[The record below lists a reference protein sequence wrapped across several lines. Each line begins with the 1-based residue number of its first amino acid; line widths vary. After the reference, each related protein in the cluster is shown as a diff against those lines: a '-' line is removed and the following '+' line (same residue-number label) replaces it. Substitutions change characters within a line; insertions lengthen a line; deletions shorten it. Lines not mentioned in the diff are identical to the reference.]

1 MRTGLLFAAA
11 TAVVLSLSW
20 GGGARAAV
28 SAPSPPSHDGVL
40 VVHFGRSL
48 PEKELGEFLT
58 TFMVDLNR
66 VTARLP
72 VFDVNAAIFQSCFTY
87 ETVVYVY
94 YDVRGSEA
102 AFLAQTDHLVR
113 AVAALPDVKSVVPVG
128 GSLPHYA
135 GEPCLQS
142 FAPTWTEAASAGTAA
157 AGAATEAEQSRPD
170 VGQAPAR
177 PTAVSISPSPSRGGV
192 PFDFAVSAPGGE
204 SSVEVFDVSGRR
216 VAEVFRGP
224 RAPGAWTA
232 RWRGTDAQGRRVP
245 QGTYFV
251 LVRSGGRATSARFVV
266 TP

>member
-20 GGGARAAV
+20 GGVARAAV
-28 SAPSPPSHDGVL
+28 GASSPPSHGGVL

-102 AFLAQTDHLVR
+102 AFPAMGRLCWKPQYVAGVRGWTSNARIAQDVRLDCHGLVMT
-113 AVAALPDVKSVVPVG
+113 LSEK
-128 GSLPHYA
+128 H
-135 GEPCLQS
+135 
-142 FAPTWTEAASAGTAA
+142 
-157 AGAATEAEQSRPD
+157 
-170 VGQAPAR
+170 
-177 PTAVSISPSPSRGGV
+177 
-192 PFDFAVSAPGGE
+192 
-204 SSVEVFDVSGRR
+204 
-216 VAEVFRGP
+216 
-224 RAPGAWTA
+224 
-232 RWRGTDAQGRRVP
+232 
-245 QGTYFV
+245 
-251 LVRSGGRATSARFVV
+251 
-266 TP
+266 